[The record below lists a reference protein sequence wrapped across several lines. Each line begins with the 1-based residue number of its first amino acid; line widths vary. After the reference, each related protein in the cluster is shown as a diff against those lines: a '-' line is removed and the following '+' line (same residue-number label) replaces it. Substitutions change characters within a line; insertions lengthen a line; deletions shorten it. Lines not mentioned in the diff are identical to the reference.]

1 MVIIAVYAYILTYN
15 MSNKVYIT
23 EKFKSELN
31 NLNCGFG
38 EDYIDITRTEGD
50 KVFFKYGKC
59 KLHITKAELE
69 EVELKAEK

>member
-23 EKFKSELN
+23 EKFKSELS

-69 EVELKAEK
+69 EAELKAEK

>member
-1 MVIIAVYAYILTYN
+1 MVIIIVYAYILIYN

-31 NLNCGFG
+31 NLNCGLG

-50 KVFFKYGKC
+50 KVFFKYGRC

-69 EVELKAEK
+69 EAELKAEQ

>member
-23 EKFKSELN
+23 EKFKSELS

-50 KVFFKYGKC
+50 KVFFKSK
-59 KLHITKAELE
+59 I
-69 EVELKAEK
+69 